1 MKKLIPVLFLVSA
14 GSVADVIPDAQLKEM
29 WLSPKSAAEK
39 IVSKMSAE
47 EKIGQMLMVD
57 IRSWDKDGSENKT
70 PFIEMNDSVRKMIT
84 DYHLGSVI
92 LFRENLI
99 NTPQTVE
106 LINNLQRARDN
117 LPLFISTDQEGGY
130 VTRLRVGTEMP
141 GNMALGATGSTE
153 LARQVGSVHGDEL
166 SSLGFNF
173 NFGPVVDVNNNQ
185 NNPVIGVRAYSDD
198 PAIVARLARGY
209 IDGIH
214 QYPVLTSLKHFPGH
228 GNVASDTH
236 FALPSV
242 NTDKASWQQTE
253 LKPFVEVMPFTD
265 AIMTAHVVVPALDS
279 ATLKSTGGKD
289 IGTPATL
296 SKPILTD
303 VLRHQL
309 KFNGLILTDAMDMG
323 AISGNFDP
331 HWAIRQ
337 AILAG
342 NDIVLMPVGI
352 KDDASVKQ
360 LDALYGYL
368 KTEAEKDPLL
378 KQRIQESAE
387 RVVYTKLN
395 KRISPATHD
404 SANAE
409 SIVASKG
416 HKDLENAIAE
426 KAITLIKNDRVLPYT
441 LKSSNDVL
449 VYSDEAPRNDLIKKH
464 LGNIADEFNVAIN
477 VKGEVVKLDKDT
489 LISADIEK
497 QIQNQQLIILAT
509 YNLKDN
515 PKNAQKIIDVAKA
528 KNIPLVVI
536 STRNPYDI
544 AYLNN
549 VKANIAIYGITGFDV
564 TNNVRNSLETNIRS
578 GLRTLFVG
586 PEGNSKILARPEGKL
601 PVDIKSPDGSNV
613 IYPRGYG
620 LSLM

>member
-279 ATLKSTGGKD
+279 ATLKSTGGKE

-360 LDALYGYL
+360 LDALYEYL

-409 SIVASKG
+409 SIVASKD

-586 PEGNSKILARPEGKL
+586 PEGNSKMLARPEGKL

>member
-279 ATLKSTGGKD
+279 ATLKSTGGKE

-409 SIVASKG
+409 SIVASKD

-564 TNNVRNSLETNIRS
+564 TNNVRNSLEANIRS

-586 PEGNSKILARPEGKL
+586 PEGNSKMLARPEGKL

>member
-242 NTDKASWQQTE
+242 NTDKASWQRTE

-279 ATLKSTGGKD
+279 ATLKSTGGKE

-395 KRISPATHD
+395 KRISPAAQD

-497 QIQNQQLIILAT
+497 QIQDQQLIILAT

-586 PEGNSKILARPEGKL
+586 PEGKSTMLARPEGKL
-601 PVDIKSPDGSNV
+601 PVDIKSPDGSKV

>member
-279 ATLKSTGGKD
+279 ATLKSTGGKE

-337 AILAG
+337 AIIAG

-409 SIVASKG
+409 SIVASKD

-544 AYLNN
+544 SYLNN

-586 PEGNSKILARPEGKL
+586 PEGNSKMLARPEGKL

>member
-279 ATLKSTGGKD
+279 ATLKSTGGKE

-409 SIVASKG
+409 SIVASKD

-586 PEGNSKILARPEGKL
+586 PEGNSKMLARPEGKL

>member
-279 ATLKSTGGKD
+279 ATLKSTGGKE

-409 SIVASKG
+409 SIVASKD

-509 YNLKDN
+509 YNLNDN

-586 PEGNSKILARPEGKL
+586 PEGNSKMLARPEGKL